1 MKKKGFRTE
10 NLGGSFNIDS
20 NGMSIIG
27 DLIVRRNSLTKSHSI
42 IALNLQTVDDVEQV
56 IRQCEALKGQMQ
68 GGSGEYRYPTHKDDM
83 GFLCTDLTKSRINP

>member
-1 MKKKGFRTE
+1 MKKEELNRATIGAKLQVSKVGCMTG
-10 NLGGSFNIDS
+10 NLT
-20 NGMSIIG
+20 
-27 DLIVRRNSLTKSHSI
+27 VRQPKSHSI
-42 IALNLQTVDDVEQV
+42 IALNLQTVEDVEQV

>member
-1 MKKKGFRTE
+1 MKKEELNSASIGAQLQVSKVGCMTG
-10 NLGGSFNIDS
+10 NLT
-20 NGMSIIG
+20 
-27 DLIVRRNSLTKSHSI
+27 VRQPKSHSI
-42 IALNLQTVDDVEQV
+42 IALNLQTVEDVEQV

>member
-1 MKKKGFRTE
+1 MKKEEFRGESISSQFYVDKDGTTNG
-10 NLGGSFNIDS
+10 NLTF
-20 NGMSIIG
+20 
-27 DLIVRRNSLTKSHSI
+27 RQPKSHSI
-42 IALNLQTVDDVEQV
+42 IALNLQTVEDVEQV